1 MTYFQMSAHLDQDSL
16 SEHVKL
22 QLSLTVLRN
31 VFSLQSMCRF
41 VQTNTRPLSD
51 DEQLEAGTLSPTGR
65 LQSGLTVWT
74 V

>member
-1 MTYFQMSAHLDQDSL
+1 M
-16 SEHVKL
+16 